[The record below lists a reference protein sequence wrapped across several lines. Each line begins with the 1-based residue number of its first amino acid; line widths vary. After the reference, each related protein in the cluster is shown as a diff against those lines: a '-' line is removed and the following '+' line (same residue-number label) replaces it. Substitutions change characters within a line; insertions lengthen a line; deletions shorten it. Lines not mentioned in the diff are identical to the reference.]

1 MNKEALLKIRS
12 EKKKHKPRF
21 VRRNYIKLKL
31 KNKWRKPRGLH
42 NKLRLKRKGHIKN
55 PSTGYRSPKLVR
67 YLDKNGLSPI
77 IVSNVG
83 EISKLDTAKNSL
95 IFSSTTG
102 IKSKLKMLDKA
113 QEMKFTVLNY
123 KDIVSTKER
132 LQQLLESRKKNRVEK
147 KKIVHVNKVE
157 PKKKELKDAK
167 KELEEERKDVLLH
180 SQEVMHKSVIDTPD
194 KAPRMNVTRTK
205 ITPGEKK

>member
-1 MNKEALLKIRS
+1 MNKENLLKLRS
-12 EKKKHKPRF
+12 EKKKHKPKF

-31 KNKWRKPRGLH
+31 KDKWRKPRGLH

-67 YLDKNGLSPI
+67 YLDRNGLSPV
-77 IVSNVG
+77 IVSNIN
-83 EISKLDTAKNSL
+83 EISKLDSTKNSL
-95 IFSSTTG
+95 IFNSTSG
-102 IKSKLKMLDKA
+102 IRSRLKMLDKA
-113 QEMKFTVLNY
+113 QEMKFTVLNF

-132 LQQLLESRKKNRVEK
+132 LQQLIESRKKSKVER
-147 KKIVHVNKVE
+147 KKIIHTKKTE
-157 PKKKELKDAK
+157 PKKKEVKDTK

-180 SQEVMHKSVIDTPD
+180 SQEVMHRNVIDTPD